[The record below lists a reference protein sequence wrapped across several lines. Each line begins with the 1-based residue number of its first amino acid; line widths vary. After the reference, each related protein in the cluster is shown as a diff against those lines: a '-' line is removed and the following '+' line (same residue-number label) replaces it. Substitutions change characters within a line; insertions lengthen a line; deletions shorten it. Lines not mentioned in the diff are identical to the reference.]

1 MKKITLF
8 MMALLVSVA
17 SMAESYST
25 IAEVKAITGKS
36 VPVTLTSPNAV
47 VTFFTTDGIIIED
60 ASGAIKCQS
69 YYWAREEAK
78 GLVPG
83 KKITSV
89 NGYANYE
96 GVEYDWWG
104 DSIGTIEYP
113 GVIYNP
119 EDEALTYT
127 LGDSVGVTY
136 VTATAAELIAN
147 YKGYEYKA
155 VKIAKTAIISDKS
168 GNPAIAAGTDTTLAL
183 YYNGKLPGEAVLYGY
198 YGPHPYGESRGTV
211 FNVIEAEI
219 EYTTIQN
226 ANIISEYS
234 KEDYTEVQYVMIG
247 EEKVRVSYSGDNE
260 LPKVATTLKGYKAT
274 ETYEYYDDEYV
285 PHQATR
291 EVFVVVD
298 FTYETITVADFVAT
312 TETVGYSS
320 YKCVVYNGEKV
331 YLTAPYGVTIPGM
344 GTVTGYFIEKA
355 TSSGTNKFL
364 YVLTSVATGY
374 SDINEYK
381 TAVGAGNKSTTS
393 SAIVNPML
401 VTCVVSNPRSGA
413 TTLFVTQKAGYS
425 TYYAAIRTQSATDKN
440 GKAFAAGDSIKGVKG
455 FLAAFGFD
463 QTAGEII
470 TGTYVETNPR
480 EANTIE
486 IISTGN
492 ATPAASSLY
501 DLAYLVGSNKRSAGS
516 YEARYMTINVGE
528 LKVIDN
534 QNWFFSDKGDSILVI
549 APTFQITEAMLG
561 RVGLKAF
568 TDVMNSG
575 ANVQLILTQESDIV
589 PSNVKFNTIAEM
601 KAAGSAASGI
611 TYELTS
617 PVILTYIQQSSEK
630 NWTTMEDVAK
640 YYLYVQDATGGLRI
654 ELDTVATRVF
664 AGVVG
669 DSIVGFKG
677 TYSTYGLKIAGAET
691 TYTVKN
697 SGNALVP
704 EVITIQQYLEAKTA
718 GTYNAKL
725 VRFEGVDFVE
735 RDTTIYS
742 TTRKDRDFIQ
752 GAYKITYS
760 RANFEDYLG
769 GFTFYP
775 TNNITAIADNSWM
788 TSTYGFMPISQSAI
802 ENAVSQ
808 EEGATILSIRN
819 NTASKLVKFT
829 GSATTTY
836 LTDRGLLIQD
846 GTGAILLDGVDSIA
860 LSQKVTNVEGTYYP
874 SSADCMARIVPTTLE
889 VSGRGRFSKETITID
904 SLVNNIANFEGEL
917 IDIAV
922 AKTTRIS
929 EGIYTMAT
937 TDGKTIA
944 VRGAVVPADAKLSG
958 IVYHTSA
965 EQGQAFTVES
975 YDFYNTGSNRVLMFH
990 ELKDYMAKWAPVT
1003 SEQYTVSGFT
1013 SPVLVNSVFSSQG
1026 GTALNVQ
1033 QTNADGSITGLTV
1046 WAMEV
1051 AEGVTFQAGDSI
1063 YFCKGGYYPYEDL
1076 SSTYGKEGY
1085 ARGRSINAYRYD
1097 YHIGDIDYPADADSI
1112 EVDGEMV
1119 LPNIVEVQ
1127 LGTLIKKLNS
1137 GNEITYTEVSD
1148 ITGFFGAG
1156 AVEYQAKNYAIT
1168 GTVVVDT
1175 TSYEWDGETVYEYSA
1190 CLKVGDNKLRLSGID
1205 FKAFANQTVTV
1216 KGNFDIGY
1224 ALEDLP
1230 SLYVSDLA
1238 NIEADFKFVENI
1250 AGFLAAADTEN
1261 EVVILNEVAVTY
1273 QNGANIYVR
1282 DNSGSLLIYDFDYQ
1296 NAGYVNGDR
1305 LVGVKGKYK
1314 DYNGLPE
1321 MVDATLPAAKAG
1333 DAIAPRAISV
1343 ADLATAELSEY
1354 VVLNEVKFTEV
1365 FAFTAENRNA
1375 TVADNAEATA
1385 SIYNQYKLTA
1395 SWGTQTP
1402 VAIVGT
1408 VGAYKG
1414 DRQLN
1419 YISHDMFAVEFADIA
1434 AIYAKGRWED
1444 ERHADYSYQ
1453 SVCTRLKSQP
1463 TVVEVYKMSGMM
1475 GGTINN
1481 YYLNDGTGVIVLQAE
1496 GDRTEPIM
1504 DENWEVIGWDT
1515 IRGLNFEIGQKLP
1528 AGLLA
1533 TIDFKP
1539 VIDEETWTPTN
1550 DVFGAPVL
1558 SFVSKVTG
1566 VDADGWDVSA
1576 SYADFMAGCTESDF
1590 EEEAVEASLL
1600 DVLANR
1606 MAYAGKLLV
1615 VDTTASYYA
1624 EQSMDYLTGTTS
1636 TNAYMYWD
1644 AETAFDVESYEE
1656 EGTTYVFVSPKM
1668 TEDWNNYA
1676 GQLFNVKAENLPAAT
1691 FEDAATID
1699 VTKARF
1705 DWNSIAQGQTLIVKG
1720 ATIKVGE
1727 TENKVDIENSEL
1739 VVNIYANNGS
1749 VYVETEAGVM
1759 IEVYTVNGLRV
1770 YGGVSNTNTTVI
1782 NGLTDIAIIRVNG
1795 VAYKVF
1801 VK

>member
-1 MKKITLF
+1 
-8 MMALLVSVA
+8 
-17 SMAESYST
+17 MAESYST

-69 YYWAREEAK
+69 YYWASEEAK

-89 NGYANYE
+89 SGYANYE

-260 LPKVATTLKGYKAT
+260 LPKVATTLKGYKAN

-331 YLTAPYGVTIPGM
+331 YLTASYGVTIPGM

-374 SDINEYK
+374 SNINEYK

-393 SAIVNPML
+393 SAIVDPML

-440 GKAFAAGDSIKGVKG
+440 GKAYAAGDSIKGVKG

-589 PSNVKFNTIAEM
+589 PSNVKFNTVAEM

-617 PVILTYIQQSSEK
+617 PVILTYIQQSSET

-760 RANFEDYLG
+760 RANFEDNLG

-819 NTASKLVKFT
+819 NTASKPVKFT

-860 LSQKVTNVEGTYYP
+860 LSQKVTNVEGIYYP
-874 SSADCMARIVPTTLE
+874 SSADCMARIVPTALE

-929 EGIYTMAT
+929 EGVYTMAT

-1590 EEEAVEASLL
+1590 EEEAVEASLV

-1727 TENKVDIENSEL
+1727 TENKVDIENGEL

>member
-1 MKKITLF
+1 MKFMKKITF
-8 MMALLVSVA
+8 FIMALLVSVI

-36 VPVTLTSPNAV
+36 VPVTLTSSNAV
-47 VTFFTTDGIIIED
+47 VTFFATDGIIIED

-69 YYWAREEAK
+69 NYWSREKSK

-96 GVEYDWWG
+96 EDELDRWG
-104 DSIGTIEYP
+104 DPTGNKIVYS

-119 EDEALTYT
+119 EEEDLTYT

-136 VTATAAELIAN
+136 TTATAAELIAN
-147 YKGYEYKA
+147 YEGYEYKA
-155 VKIAKTAIISDKS
+155 VKIAKTAIVSDKS
-168 GNPAIAAGTDTTLAL
+168 GNPAIAAGKDTTLTL
-183 YYNGKLPGEAVLYGY
+183 YYDGNLPGEAVLYGY

-211 FNVIEAEI
+211 FVVAETEI
-219 EYTTIQN
+219 EYTILEN

-234 KEDYTEVQYVMIG
+234 ADDYREVEYVMIG
-247 EEKVRVSYSGDNE
+247 EEKLRISYNGDAK

-274 ETYEYYDDEYV
+274 ETYYDYDDDYNEI
-285 PHQATR
+285 QLSR
-291 EVFVVVD
+291 EVFVVAD
-298 FTYETITVADFVAT
+298 FTYETVAINDFVAT
-312 TETVGYSS
+312 TEGS
-320 YKCVVYNGEKV
+320 YKYVTYNGEK
-331 YLTAPYGVTIPGM
+331 LRLQAPYGTSIPGM
-344 GTVTGYFIEKA
+344 GNLTGYVYEQA
-355 TSSGTNKFL
+355 GSSGITL
-364 YVLTSVATGY
+364 CLWIVTVEGTGY
-374 SDINEYK
+374 SNINEYK
-381 TAVGAGNKSTTS
+381 TAVGAGKTAEKAATV
-393 SAIVNPML
+393 IDPML
-401 VTCVVSNPRSGA
+401 ISYVYTAGEQ
-413 TTLFVTQKAGYS
+413 TTLFVSQKAGYS
-425 TYYAAIRTQSATDKN
+425 TYYAAIRTTATDKN
-440 GKAFAAGDSIKGVKG
+440 GKAYAAGDSIKSVKG
-455 FLAAFGFD
+455 IMTAFGYD
-463 QTAGEII
+463 NDAAEII
-470 TGTYVETNPR
+470 TGTYLTVE
-480 EANTIE
+480 AGVIE
-486 IISTGN
+486 ITSSGN
-492 ATPAASSLY
+492 AVPVATSLY
-501 DLAYLVGSNKRSAGS
+501 GIQYLTGSNKRQAGS
-516 YEARYMTINVGE
+516 YEARYMTVPVGE
-528 LKVIDN
+528 LKKLGNDYY
-534 QNWFFSDKGDSILVI
+534 FFSDKGDSILVV
-549 APTFQITEAMLG
+549 APFAITDAMLG
-561 RVGLKAF
+561 KAALKAF
-568 TDVMNSG
+568 TDVKNSG
-575 ANVQLILTQESDIV
+575 DKVQLILTAESDTV
-589 PSNVKFNTIAEM
+589 PSNVKFASIADM
-601 KAAGSAASGI
+601 KAAGNAASGI

-617 PVILTYIQQSSEK
+617 PVILTYIQQSSET

-819 NTASKLVKFT
+819 NTASKPVKFT

-874 SSADCMARIVPTTLE
+874 SSADCMARIVPTALE

-929 EGIYTMAT
+929 EGVYTMAT

-1051 AEGVTFQAGDSI
+1051 AEGINFQAGDSI

-1076 SSTYGKEGY
+1076 SNLYGVEGY
-1085 ARGRSINAYRYD
+1085 CRGRSLQAYRYD
-1097 YHIGDIDYPADADSI
+1097 YHLGDIDYPAGVDSVEI
-1112 EVDGEMV
+1112 DGEKV

-1127 LGTLIKKLNS
+1127 LGTLISKLNS
-1137 GNEITYTEVSD
+1137 GNEITYTKVDD
-1148 ITGFFGAG
+1148 ITEFFGAK
-1156 AVEYQAKNYAIT
+1156 AVDYQSKNYAIT
-1168 GTVVVDT
+1168 GTVIVDT
-1175 TSYEWDGETVYEYSA
+1175 ISSEWDGEISYEYVA
-1190 CLKVGDNKLRLSGID
+1190 YIKVGENKLRLSGIN
-1205 FKAFANQTVTV
+1205 FNAFANQKVTV
-1216 KGNFDIGY
+1216 KGNFDMGY

-1230 SLYVSDLA
+1230 SLYVSELA

-1261 EVVILNEVAVTY
+1261 EVVILNDVAVTY
-1273 QNGANIYVR
+1273 QNGANIYVC
-1282 DNSGSLLIYDFDYQ
+1282 DNSGSLLIYDADYK

-1305 LVGVKGKYK
+1305 LTGVKGKFK
-1314 DYNGLPE
+1314 AHNGLPE
-1321 MVDATLPAAKAG
+1321 MVDATLPTAKVG
-1333 DAIAPRAISV
+1333 EAIAPRAISV
-1343 ADLATAELSEY
+1343 AELATAQLSEY
-1354 VVLNEVKFTEV
+1354 VVLNEVTFEETL
-1365 FAFTAENRNA
+1365 AFTAENRNA
-1375 TVADNAEATA
+1375 TVLNGAEETA
-1385 SIYNQYKLTA
+1385 EIYNQYKLTA

-1408 VGAYKG
+1408 VGVYKENK
-1414 DRQLN
+1414 QLN
-1419 YISHDMFAVEFADIA
+1419 YISHDVFAVNFANIA
-1434 AIYAKGRWED
+1434 AIYEKGMWDMSRYK
-1444 ERHADYSYQ
+1444 DYTAQ
-1453 SVCTRLKSQP
+1453 SVFARLESQP
-1463 TVVEVYKMSGMM
+1463 TVVDKVTALGHM
-1475 GGTINN
+1475 GAMNN
-1481 YYLNDGTGVIVLQAE
+1481 YYLNDGTSVIVLQAPADDPN
-1496 GDRTEPIM
+1496 GFPEPI
-1504 DENWEVIGWDT
+1504 E
-1515 IRGLNFEIGQKLP
+1515 GLNIEVGKKLP

-1533 TIDFKP
+1533 TVDFKCL
-1539 VIDEETWTPTN
+1539 VDDETWLPTGE
-1550 DVFGAPVL
+1550 VYGAPVL
-1558 SFVSKVTG
+1558 TYVPKVTG
-1566 VDADGWDVSA
+1566 VDAEGWDINEL
-1576 SYADFMAGCTESDF
+1576 YADFAARCTESDF
-1590 EEEAVEASLL
+1590 EEEVVKASLV

-1606 MAYAGKLLV
+1606 INYAGKLLL
-1615 VDTTASYYA
+1615 VDTTANYYA
-1624 EQSMDYLTGTTS
+1624 EVAMDHLSGNVS
-1636 TNAYMYWD
+1636 TKAYMFWNKD
-1644 AETAFDVESYEE
+1644 EAFDVESFEE
-1656 EGTTYVFVSPKM
+1656 EGTTYVFVSPKLA
-1668 TEDWNNYA
+1668 EDNYNYA
-1676 GQLFNVKAENLPAAT
+1676 GELFNVNGENLPAAT
-1691 FEDAATID
+1691 FDDKATID

-1705 DWNSIAQGQTLIVKG
+1705 DWNSIAMGQSLIIKG
-1720 ATIKVGE
+1720 ATIDVNGNKNPVDV
-1727 TENKVDIENSEL
+1727 ENGEL
-1739 VVNIYANNGS
+1739 VVSVYANNGS

-1770 YGGVSNTNTTVI
+1770 YAGVSNTNTTII
-1782 NGLTDIAIIRVNG
+1782 NGLTDIAIVRVNG

>member
-1 MKKITLF
+1 
-8 MMALLVSVA
+8 
-17 SMAESYST
+17 MAESYST

-69 YYWAREEAK
+69 YYWASEEAK

-89 NGYANYE
+89 SGYANYE

-298 FTYETITVADFVAT
+298 FTYETITVVDCVAT

-393 SAIVNPML
+393 SAIVDPML

-501 DLAYLVGSNKRSAGS
+501 DLAYLVGSSKRSAGS

-534 QNWFFSDKGDSILVI
+534 QHWFFSDKGDSILVI

-874 SSADCMARIVPTTLE
+874 SSADCMARIVPTALE

-929 EGIYTMAT
+929 EGVYTMAT

-1003 SEQYTVSGFT
+1003 SAQYTVSGFT

-1063 YFCKGGYYPYEDL
+1063 YFCKGGYYPYVDL

-1333 DAIAPRAISV
+1333 EAIAPRAISV

-1419 YISHDMFAVEFADIA
+1419 YISHDIFAVEFADIA

-1496 GDRTEPIM
+1496 GDMVNPIT

-1515 IRGLNFEIGQKLP
+1515 IPGLNLEVGKKLP

-1533 TIDFKP
+1533 TIDFKT

-1566 VDADGWDVSA
+1566 VDADGSDVSA

-1590 EEEAVEASLL
+1590 EEEAVEASLV

-1615 VDTTASYYA
+1615 VDTIASYYA
-1624 EQSMDYLTGTTS
+1624 EQRMDYISGTAS

-1727 TENKVDIENSEL
+1727 TENKVDIENGEL

>member
-1 MKKITLF
+1 
-8 MMALLVSVA
+8 
-17 SMAESYST
+17 MAEVVSQTCAT
-25 IAEVKAITGKS
+25 IAEVKAITS
-36 VPVTLTSPNAV
+36 ENVSVTLASTNAV
-47 VTFFTTDGIIIED
+47 VTFSTNDGIILED
-60 ASGAIKCQS
+60 ATGAIKVGS
-69 YYWAREEAK
+69 YDWRYESTVK
-78 GLVPG
+78 PG
-83 KKITSV
+83 KKMTSV
-89 NGYANYE
+89 SGVWNYNKTVDYGYGYTETLN
-96 GVEYDWWG
+96 
-104 DSIGTIEYP
+104 YP
-113 GVIYNP
+113 GIIYCP
-119 EDEALTYT
+119 DTEALTYT

-136 VTATAAELIAN
+136 ATATAAELIAN

-168 GNPAIAAGTDTTLAL
+168 GNPAIAAGTDTTLTL
-183 YYNGKLPGEAVLYGY
+183 YYDGNLPSEAVLYGY

-234 KEDYTEVQYVMIG
+234 KEDYAEVQYVMIG
-247 EEKVRVSYSGDNE
+247 EEKVRISYKGDKE

-274 ETYEYYDDEYV
+274 ETYEYYDENYNEF
-285 PHQATR
+285 QATR

-381 TAVGAGNKSTTS
+381 TAVGEGNKSTTS
-393 SAIVNPML
+393 SAIVDPML

-413 TTLFVTQKAGYS
+413 TTLFVTQKVGYS

-486 IISTGN
+486 IISAGN
-492 ATPAASSLY
+492 ATPAATSLY

-589 PSNVKFNTIAEM
+589 PSNVKFNSIADM
-601 KAAGSAASGI
+601 KAAGNAASGI

-617 PVILTYIQQSSEK
+617 PVILTYIQQSSEM
-630 NWTTMEDVAK
+630 NWTTMENVAK

-760 RANFEDYLG
+760 KANFEDNLG

-819 NTASKLVKFT
+819 NTASKPVKFT

-874 SSADCMARIVPTTLE
+874 SSADCMARIVPTALE

-929 EGIYTMAT
+929 EGVYTMAT

-1003 SEQYTVSGFT
+1003 GEQYTVSGFT

-1051 AEGVTFQAGDSI
+1051 AEGVNFQAGDSI

-1085 ARGRSINAYRYD
+1085 ALGRSINAYRYD
-1097 YHIGDIDYPADADSI
+1097 YHIGDIDYPADVDSI

-1137 GNEITYTEVSD
+1137 GNKITYTEVSD

-1168 GTVVVDT
+1168 GTVVIDT

-1190 CLKVGDNKLRLSGID
+1190 CIKVGENKLRLSGIN
-1205 FKAFANQTVTV
+1205 FSAFANQEVTV

-1261 EVVILNEVAVTY
+1261 EVMILGEVAVTY

-1305 LVGVKGKYK
+1305 LVGVKGKFK

-1343 ADLATAELSEY
+1343 ADLATAQLSEY
-1354 VVLNEVKFTEV
+1354 VVLNEVRFTEPL
-1365 FAFTAENRNA
+1365 AFTSSNRNA
-1375 TVADNAEATA
+1375 TVANDKEEEA
-1385 SIYNQYKLTA
+1385 SIYNQYKFDA
-1395 SWGTQTP
+1395 AWGTMTP
-1402 VAIVGT
+1402 VSIVGT
-1408 VGAYKG
+1408 VGVYKENK
-1414 DRQLN
+1414 QLN
-1419 YISHDMFAVEFADIA
+1419 YISHDIFAIDFANIK
-1434 AIYAKGRWED
+1434 AIYDQGMWEKS
-1444 ERHADYSYQ
+1444 RYADYSAQ
-1453 SVCTRLKSQP
+1453 SLLARLNSQP
-1463 TVVEVYKMSGMM
+1463 TVVDKVTALGHM
-1475 GGTINN
+1475 GPINN
-1481 YYLNDGTGVIVLQAE
+1481 YYLNDGTGVIVLQAPADDPN
-1496 GDRTEPIM
+1496 GFPEPV
-1504 DENWEVIGWDT
+1504 E
-1515 IRGLNFEIGQKLP
+1515 GLNIEVGKKLP

-1533 TIDFKP
+1533 TVDFKCL
-1539 VIDEETWTPTN
+1539 VDDETWLPTGE
-1550 DVFGAPVL
+1550 VYGAPVL
-1558 SFVSKVTG
+1558 TYVSKVTG
-1566 VDADGWDVSA
+1566 VDAEGWDISE
-1576 SYADFMAGCTESDF
+1576 SNADFVGACVASDF
-1590 EEEAVEASLL
+1590 VEEAVEASLL

-1644 AETAFDVESYEE
+1644 AETAFDVESHEE
-1656 EGTTYVFVSPKM
+1656 EGTTYVSVSPKL
-1668 TEDWNNYA
+1668 TEDYYNFA
-1676 GQLFNVKAENLPAAT
+1676 GELFNVKAENLPAAT

-1727 TENKVDIENSEL
+1727 TENKVDIENGEL